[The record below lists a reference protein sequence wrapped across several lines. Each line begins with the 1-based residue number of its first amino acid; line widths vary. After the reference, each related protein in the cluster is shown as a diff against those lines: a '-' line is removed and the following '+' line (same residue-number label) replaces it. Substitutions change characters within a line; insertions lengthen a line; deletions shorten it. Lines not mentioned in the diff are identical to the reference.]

1 MQEISNFEQLV
12 ETAIVEFVQN
22 EGELLE
28 IDVSE
33 RCITHSFA
41 NYLDKAIYSLNRN
54 WKVDVEYNRHKKDIK
69 TTGWETQPKKFTPD
83 IVVHERQTDKN
94 MLAIEIKKSTNKN
107 RKAHAS
113 DNLRLEN
120 LVNSD
125 KYHYKYGLYLL
136 FETGKDYNLNAVNYK
151 CYWYVSNW

>member
-54 WKVDVEYNRHKKDIK
+54 WKVDVES
-69 TTGWETQPKKFTPD
+69 TT
-83 IVVHERQTDKN
+83 
-94 MLAIEIKKSTNKN
+94 
-107 RKAHAS
+107 
-113 DNLRLEN
+113 
-120 LVNSD
+120 
-125 KYHYKYGLYLL
+125 
-136 FETGKDYNLNAVNYK
+136 
-151 CYWYVSNW
+151 